1 MTAPTE
7 DFRFL
12 LIAPYN
18 RYMQGFELLE
28 HPSDIGLLA
37 RGNSRDQAL
46 IEVSK
51 GLTSVM
57 VDPIGIRAL
66 ERRVLQ
72 VTGEDQPSQIVNW
85 LNEILFLFDTEGLI
99 FGDFEIDSW
108 TATVIRGQA
117 RGERFDSARHDLR
130 TAVKAATY
138 HQFDIRESEGGLW
151 EVRVFVDV

>member
-1 MTAPTE
+1 MG
-7 DFRFL
+7 
-12 LIAPYN
+12 
-18 RYMQGFELLE
+18 GFELLE

-46 IEVSK
+46 IELSK

-57 VDPIGIRAL
+57 VDPTGIRVL

-72 VTGEDQPSQIVNW
+72 VTGEDPPSQIVNW
-85 LNEILFLFDTEGLI
+85 LNEMLFLFDTEGLLL
-99 FGDFEIDSW
+99 GDFAIDSW

-117 RGERFDSARHDLR
+117 GGERFDPARHELR

-138 HQFDIRESEGGLW
+138 HQFDMRQ
-151 EVRVFVDV
+151 